1 MNTQPTSDLPEN
13 FEQTISGIDYRIE
26 YLNDPIKP
34 KTFVYHSQSGDLY
47 TYFNGVLEAL
57 QIHEY
62 VTKMRNEY
70 HKGFKAGNI
79 SAKQEIRSK
88 LGI

>member
-1 MNTQPTSDLPEN
+1 MINQDLSHN
-13 FEQTISGIDYRIE
+13 HHTIDGIDYRIE
-26 YLNDPIKP
+26 YLNDSIKP
-34 KTFVYHSQSGDLY
+34 KTFVYHSNSGDLY
-47 TYFNGVLEAL
+47 TYFNDVLEPP

-70 HKGFKAGNI
+70 HKGFTAGKT